1 MATGRKATVKMLY
14 NSKSADQMAPYL
26 SSFRFSEV
34 ASGSSDSISVQL
46 ADPDRKWI
54 NGWFP
59 KKGDKLKPTIHF
71 ENWEKDDDLK
81 LLNCG
86 TFIID
91 DFSFKGGPIS
101 CTIEALALP
110 STSGFKATERTST
123 YEKTTIKEIGE
134 KIAERNNLTLVY
146 EADKFTLESVTQDKK
161 TDCAFLNEL
170 VIKYGLALKIFND
183 RLVIFDEAVY
193 EQKPV
198 VATLT
203 EEDFEPNWKYNTSLA
218 GTYTGMQYSYTNSKK
233 GKTYNVEIGGG
244 DRIMTCDDEASNL
257 TEATR
262 IAVSKLNNANKGTT
276 TMQITLRGT
285 WKIVATSCVQIS
297 GLGMLDGKYYV
308 ERADTSISGSG
319 GTKLTLSLRK
329 VEKRFEKVAPPEE
342 PIRVY
347 HGPGKPQSGTP
358 DVLDVDD
365 RLDLERRNAK
375 KKKKTAKKSEPS
387 AEKKKKMVSGTA
399 SLGVSRGP
407 ANTTVS
413 ARGKTIKTSSSSNK
427 KKNIL
432 PGTATL
438 GPNRGQANTT
448 VSARGKTIKPSTKEQ
463 KPLGGSTTHKSSSG
477 GTHSGSGGHF

>member
-26 SSFRFSEV
+26 SSFKFSEV

-59 KKGDKLKPTIHF
+59 QKGDKLKPTIHF

-81 LLNCG
+81 LLSCG

-101 CTIEALALP
+101 CTIDALALP

-134 KIAERNNLTLVY
+134 KIAERNGLTLVY
-146 EADKFTLESVTQDKK
+146 DADKFTIESVAQDKK

-183 RLVIFDEAVY
+183 RLVIFDEALY
-193 EQKPV
+193 EQKDV

-218 GTYTGMQYSYTNSKK
+218 GTYTGMQYSYTDSKK

-244 DRIMTCDDEASNL
+244 DRIMTCDDEANNL

-347 HGPGKPQSGTP
+347 HGPGKPQTQTGGTS
-358 DVLDVDD
+358 DLDAEHQNQKAVTGT
-365 RLDLERRNAK
+365 K
-375 KKKKTAKKSEPS
+375 KKKKIIE
-387 AEKKKKMVSGTA
+387 GTA
-399 SLGVSRGP
+399 DKLERRSGP
-407 ANTTVS
+407 LNTTVN
-413 ARGKTIKTSSSSNK
+413 ARGNTVRTGSSGK
-427 KKNIL
+427 QKRII

>member
-1 MATGRKATVKMLY
+1 MTIGRKATVKMLY

-101 CTIEALALP
+101 CTIDALALP

-134 KIAERNNLTLVY
+134 KIADRNGLTLVY
-146 EADKFTLESVTQDKK
+146 DADKFTIESVAQDKK

-193 EQKPV
+193 EQKAV

-203 EEDFEPNWKYNTSLA
+203 EEDFEPSWKYNTSLA

-329 VEKRFEKVAPPEE
+329 VEKRFVKVAPPEE

-347 HGPGKPQSGTP
+347 HGPGKQATTGSSVPDIDAEKQKASTSPRKKRIIPGTAAKI
-358 DVLDVDD
+358 
-365 RLDLERRNAK
+365 ERR
-375 KKKKTAKKSEPS
+375 
-387 AEKKKKMVSGTA
+387 G
-399 SLGVSRGP
+399 GP
-407 ANTTVS
+407 HNTTVN
-413 ARGKTIKTSSSSNK
+413 ARGDTVRTGSTSSSK
-427 KKNIL
+427 QKRIL

-438 GPNRGQANTT
+438 GTNRGPANTNI
-448 VSARGKTIKPSTKEQ
+448 SASGKTIKKSTKEQ
-463 KPLGGSTTHKSSSG
+463 KPLSGGSTTHQSSSG
-477 GTHSGSGGHF
+477 GTQGGHGGGF